1 MVNNNDYLI
10 GPSLQLPL
18 QNDKIVMFDGMPEEI
33 DLNEDIYHGSS
44 LQNEY
49 FRDSLQE
56 PRSKS

>member
-49 FRDSLQE
+49 FRDSL
-56 PRSKS
+56 